1 MQCAAKTRS
10 GLPCQKY
17 GMLNGKCRL
26 HGGLSLSGQQHPNFK
41 HGRRSKA
48 YIENA
53 RRARA
58 NIRLLQH
65 LGMAYGLFVE

>member
-1 MQCAAKTRS
+1 MLCGAKTRS

-26 HGGLSLSGQQHPNFK
+26 HGGLSLSGQQHPNYK
-41 HGRRSKA
+41 HGRRSKT

-53 RRARA
+53 RRARTKL
-58 NIRLLQH
+58 RLLQA
-65 LGMAYGLFVE
+65 LGKKYGLFVE

>member
-1 MQCAAKTRS
+1 MLCEAKTRS
-10 GLPCQKY
+10 GLSCQKY
-17 GMLNGKCRL
+17 GMVNGKCRL

-53 RRARA
+53 RRV
-58 NIRLLQH
+58 RLELCLLGH
-65 LGMAYGLFVE
+65 LGRAYGLFVK

>member
-1 MQCAAKTRS
+1 MLCGAKKRS
-10 GLPCQKY
+10 GLPCPKY

-41 HGRRSKA
+41 HGRRSKV

-65 LGMAYGLFVE
+65 LGKKYGLFVE